1 MGEGNFIADYE
12 VDVRV
17 LTGVLYG
24 MGLLQRILKFEPPF
38 GPGTKLKRVPGSL
51 TQKL

>member
-1 MGEGNFIADYE
+1 MIADYE

-17 LTGVLYG
+17 LTRIMYG
-24 MGLLQRILKFEPPF
+24 MSLLQRILKFEPPF
-38 GPGTKLKRVPGSL
+38 GPGSKLKWVPGSL